1 MITITINVR
10 KIARFLL
17 SILLSLASVATFL
30 FSGLILIRMRHWWS
44 IIGLTVTKTVAA
56 SSAIPLAIW
65 GMLLF
70 VAGVWRRSIGMMT
83 FAGLGAA
90 IAGWYSYVVTRPHDG
105 FDRAFG
111 SGWQQRIPEDLS
123 KRMLQSRLHLLPP
136 RARSGVFHR
145 NMPVGR
151 TLDSDEPLLA
161 DVWEPP
167 ADVPRTGLALLYLH
181 GGAWH
186 YGDKDLGTRYF
197 FRHLINQGHVVL
209 DLSYTMAHKA
219 QLPAMVGDVKEAIVW
234 LKRHAPRYGID
245 EDRIVVAG
253 GSAGAHLALL
263 TAYTPNQPQFQPNNI
278 TDDTSVRAV
287 VALYPPVDLRAIQVR
302 SEVKYGQLFKPDS
315 FLSRVLDRAGAYPL
329 GLIPK
334 LLGGLP
340 DEVPDVYAMGSP
352 VNHVSAECPPT
363 LVIQGSHDV
372 FDWLN
377 DTRYFVQKLRA
388 AGVATV
394 YVELPNTDHAFD
406 LLLPRISPATQAAF
420 YDIDRFLAL
429 MV

>member
-1 MITITINVR
+1 MVTITINLR
-10 KIARFLL
+10 KIARFLF
-17 SILLSLASVATFL
+17 SIALSLAAVATFL

-44 IIGLTVTKTVAA
+44 IIGLAVTKTAAA
-56 SSAIPLAIW
+56 SSAIPLALW
-65 GMLLF
+65 GIILFMLGL
-70 VAGVWRRSIGMMT
+70 WQRSIGVMT
-83 FAGLGAA
+83 FAGLGAV
-90 IAGWYSYVVTRPHDG
+90 IASWYSYIVTRPHDG
-105 FDRAFG
+105 FDKAFG
-111 SGWQQRIPEDLS
+111 TGWQQRIPADLAG
-123 KRMLQSRLHLLPP
+123 RMLQSRLHLLPP
-136 RARSGVFHR
+136 RARTGAFQR
-145 NMPVGR
+145 NITVGR
-151 TLDSDEPLLA
+151 QLESARPLQA
-161 DVWEPP
+161 DLWEPP
-167 ADVPRTGLALLYLH
+167 ADVPRTGLTLLYLH

-197 FRHLINQGHVVL
+197 FRHLTNQGHVVL

-234 LKRHAPRYGID
+234 IKHNAARYGVD
-245 EDRIVVAG
+245 PERVVVAG

-263 TAYTPNQPQFQPNNI
+263 AAYTPNKPSLQPD
-278 TDDTSVRAV
+278 TLADDTSVRAV

-302 SEVKYGQLFKPDS
+302 SEVKYGHIFRPDS
-315 FLSRVLDRAGAYPL
+315 LLSRVLNRAGAYPL

-334 LLGGLP
+334 MLGGLP
-340 DEVPDVYAMGSP
+340 DEVPDAYALGSP

-363 LVIQGSHDV
+363 LIIQGVHDV

-388 AGVATV
+388 AGVTIV

-406 LLLPRISPATQAAF
+406 LLLPRIAPATQTTF